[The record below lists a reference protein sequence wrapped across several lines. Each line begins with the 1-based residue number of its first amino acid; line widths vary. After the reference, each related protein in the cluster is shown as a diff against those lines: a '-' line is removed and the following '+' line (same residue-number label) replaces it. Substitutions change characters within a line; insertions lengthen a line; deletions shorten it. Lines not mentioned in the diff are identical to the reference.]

1 MPNFAGLW
9 CPNYLT
15 QGYSLGIIGKI
26 TSVAFIWYLVALC
39 VTDSLV
45 TIASW
50 KSGLILSSLKILIS
64 VLSNKAVLDTIHC
77 EVPGSILFHFWFCQS
92 FQRLLKFL
100 MNVLHKKRWTGLK
113 IYAGNGHDN
122 GTVKQWYAEKFDS
135 FMAVKIRIFSLK
147 YLEAC
152 LL

>member
-1 MPNFAGLW
+1 
-9 CPNYLT
+9 
-15 QGYSLGIIGKI
+15 
-26 TSVAFIWYLVALC
+26 
-39 VTDSLV
+39 
-45 TIASW
+45 
-50 KSGLILSSLKILIS
+50 
-64 VLSNKAVLDTIHC
+64 
-77 EVPGSILFHFWFCQS
+77 
-92 FQRLLKFL
+92 

>member
-1 MPNFAGLW
+1 MYRPA
-9 CPNYLT
+9 
-15 QGYSLGIIGKI
+15 
-26 TSVAFIWYLVALC
+26 SVAGVKCSKSRECPKSKNPKSRDYCTFTVKLRVQFFFIFDFAKV
-39 VTDSLV
+39 
-45 TIASW
+45 
-50 KSGLILSSLKILIS
+50 
-64 VLSNKAVLDTIHC
+64 
-77 EVPGSILFHFWFCQS
+77 
-92 FQRLLKFL
+92 LKFL